1 MPNLIISGIQV
12 RQDAEGRYSL
22 NDLHRAAVA
31 QGANKRTTEPA
42 KFLSSP
48 QTVELISEIETTR
61 NLGSLR
67 TANSANP
74 QSLAVTT
81 SEGRNG
87 GTFVCKELVYA
98 YAMWISPSFHL
109 KVIRAYDAMMTPP
122 QAAPAPEPEISVT
135 LQTAL
140 CHEAHQLA
148 AEGYNGILAEL
159 TERARHYLR
168 TGIPEADI
176 LECLDRKGF
185 GRAGLIHPKDLKPL
199 LDQAGEWFNR
209 LNDLIDGGSEL
220 YAKRL
225 RR

>member
-22 NDLHRAAVA
+22 NDLHRAAIA
-31 QGANKRTTEPA
+31 QGANERTKEPA

-48 QTVELISEIETTR
+48 QTVELITEIETTQ
-61 NLGSLR
+61 NLGSL
-67 TANSANP
+67 
-74 QSLAVTT
+74 AVAT

-87 GTFVCKELVYA
+87 GTFVCIELVYA

-109 KVIRAYDAMMTPP
+109 KVIRAYHALMTQP
-122 QAAPAPEPEISVT
+122 QTAPAPEPEISAT
-135 LQTAL
+135 LQAAL
-140 CHEAHQLA
+140 CDEAHQLA

-176 LECLDRKGF
+176 LDCLKRKGF
-185 GRAGLIHPKDLKPL
+185 GRASMVHPKDLEPL
-199 LDQAGEWFNR
+199 LAQASELFNR
-209 LNDLIDGGSEL
+209 LNDLMEGGSEL
-220 YAKRL
+220 CAKRM
-225 RR
+225 R